1 MGLLQGEGAPVTVVI
16 TAEPSTFDVSAPP
29 HTMTAVV
36 ADARNVPSARREE
49 YAAAL
54 AVYADHPHVLVVRTC
69 HRVEAYVA
77 HHDGEVV
84 ELPAAPAGARHLQ
97 DVEAVR
103 HLVRVACGLESAVLG
118 EDQVLHQIRVAL
130 AHRQSAGPLD
140 PVLGRLA
147 QVALHAGKQAHTL
160 FGNERRSLADLGL
173 DEIER
178 RAGSLTGREVLVV
191 GAGSMGSLAAR
202 GAARR
207 GIRVAV
213 ANRTTAR
220 ADALAALVGGRVV
233 DLEAD
238 EADGLDDV
246 AGVIVATS
254 GRWQPDPYRVRV
266 LADGWAT
273 VVDLSSP
280 QATPPDL
287 AEDLG
292 RRFVGIDDLAWSTR
306 DVVPDEVADQID
318 AITHDAGAEY
328 CHWLRSRVAT
338 PTLSRLADSVESR
351 RTAELD
357 RLLRRLPDLDPHA
370 RHLVETM
377 THRLVAG
384 ILHGPRTAL
393 RDDVDGDLERAVRTL
408 FGLDEGA

>member
-1 MGLLQGEGAPVTVVI
+1 M
-16 TAEPSTFDVSAPP
+16 TAVMTADPGTIDLSAPP
-29 HTMTAVV
+29 HTLSAVV
-36 ADARNVPSARREE
+36 ADARSVPSARREA
-49 YAAAL
+49 YAEALAAL
-54 AVYADHPHVLVVRTC
+54 SEHPSVLVVRTC
-69 HRVEAYVA
+69 HRVEVYVA
-77 HHDGEVV
+77 HHDDQVV
-84 ELPAAPAGARHLQ
+84 DLPVPPEGARDLQ

-130 AHRQSAGPLD
+130 ARRQAAGPLD

-147 QVALHAGKQAHTL
+147 QVSLHAGKQAHTL
-160 FGNERRSLADLGL
+160 FGNERRSLGDLAL

-178 RAGSLTGREVLVV
+178 RAGSLIGREVLVV
-191 GAGSMGSLAAR
+191 GAGSMGSLSAR

-207 GIRVAV
+207 GVRVAV
-213 ANRTTAR
+213 ANRTADRAEGLAR
-220 ADALAALVGGRVV
+220 LADGRVV
-233 DLEAD
+233 PLASGRSSD
-238 EADGLDDV
+238 LDDV

-254 GRWQPDPYRVRV
+254 GPWLPDPYRVRCLV
-266 LADGWAT
+266 DGWTT

-280 QATPPDL
+280 QATPTDL

-292 RRFVGIDDLAWSTR
+292 RRFVGIDDLAWTTR

-318 AITHDAGAEY
+318 ALTHAAGVEY
-328 CHWLRSRVAT
+328 CQWLRGRVAT
-338 PTLSRLADSVESR
+338 PTLARLAESVESR

-377 THRLVAG
+377 SHRLVAG

-393 RDDVDGDLERAVRTL
+393 REDADGDLERAVRTL
-408 FGLDEGA
+408 FGLDEDDRR

>member
-1 MGLLQGEGAPVTVVI
+1 MTAVMSVV
-16 TAEPSTFDVSAPP
+16 EQSTIDLSAPP
-29 HTMTAVV
+29 RTLSAVV
-36 ADARNVPSARREE
+36 ADARGVPSARREA
-49 YAAAL
+49 YADQLAAL
-54 AVYADHPHVLVVRTC
+54 AEHPHVLVVRTC
-69 HRVEAYVA
+69 HRVEVYVA
-77 HHDGEVV
+77 HHDGAPVD
-84 ELPAAPAGARHLQ
+84 LPVAPSGARALE

-103 HLVRVACGLESAVLG
+103 HLIRVACGLESAVLG

-130 AHRQSAGPLD
+130 ARRQAAGPLD

-147 QVALHAGKQAHTL
+147 QVALHAGKQAHAL
-160 FGNERRSLADLGL
+160 FGNERRSLADLAL

-213 ANRTTAR
+213 ANRTAAR
-220 ADALAALVGGRVV
+220 ASALAGLVEGRVV
-233 DLEAD
+233 DLAAGGSSD
-238 EADGLDDV
+238 LDDV

-254 GRWQPDPYRVRV
+254 GAWQPDPYRVRCLV
-266 LADGWAT
+266 DGWAS

-280 QATPPDL
+280 QATPADL

-292 RRFVGIDDLAWSTR
+292 RRFVGIDDLAWTTR
-306 DVVPDEVADQID
+306 DVVPDDVADRID
-318 AITHDAGAEY
+318 ALTHTAGVEY
-328 CHWLRSRVAT
+328 CQWLRSRVAT
-338 PTLSRLADSVESR
+338 PTLAALAESVESR
-351 RTAELD
+351 RTAELE

-370 RHLVETM
+370 RELIETM
-377 THRLVAG
+377 SHRLVAG

-393 RDDVDGDLERAVRTL
+393 RDDADGDLERAVRTL
-408 FGLDEGA
+408 FGLDEDDRR

>member
-1 MGLLQGEGAPVTVVI
+1 MTAVI
-16 TAEPSTFDVSAPP
+16 SAVEPGTIDLSAPP
-29 HTMTAVV
+29 RTLTAVV
-36 ADARNVPSARREE
+36 ADARSVPSARREA
-49 YAAAL
+49 YAEQLAAL
-54 AVYADHPHVLVVRTC
+54 AEHPRVLVVRTC

-77 HHDGEVV
+77 HHDDDRVD
-84 ELPAAPAGARHLQ
+84 LPVAPDGARALE

-103 HLVRVACGLESAVLG
+103 HLIRVACGLESAVLG

-130 AHRQSAGPLD
+130 ARRQAAGPLD

-147 QVALHAGKQAHTL
+147 QVALHAGKQAHAL
-160 FGNERRSLADLGL
+160 FGNERRSLADLAL

-178 RAGSLTGREVLVV
+178 RTGSLTGREVLVV

-213 ANRTTAR
+213 ANRTPAR
-220 ADALAALVGGRVV
+220 ASALARIVEGRVV
-233 DLEAD
+233 GLGAD
-238 EADGLDDV
+238 ATDDLDDV

-254 GRWQPDPYRVRV
+254 GPWQPDPYRVRRLV
-266 LADGWAT
+266 DGWAS

-280 QATPPDL
+280 QATPADL

-292 RRFVGIDDLAWSTR
+292 RRFVGIDDLAWTTR
-306 DVVPDEVADQID
+306 DVVPDDVADEID
-318 AITHDAGAEY
+318 VLTHAAGTEY
-328 CHWLRSRVAT
+328 CHWLRARVAT
-338 PTLSRLADSVESR
+338 PTLARLAESVESR
-351 RTAELD
+351 RTAELE

-370 RHLVETM
+370 RELVETM
-377 THRLVAG
+377 SHRLVAG

-393 RDDVDGDLERAVRTL
+393 RDDADGDLERAVRTL
-408 FGLDEGA
+408 FGLDEDRA